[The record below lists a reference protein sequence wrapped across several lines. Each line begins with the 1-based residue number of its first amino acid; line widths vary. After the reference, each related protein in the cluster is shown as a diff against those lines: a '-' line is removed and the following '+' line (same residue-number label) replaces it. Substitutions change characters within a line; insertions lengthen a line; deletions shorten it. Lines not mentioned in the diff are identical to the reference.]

1 MEIEVRVGEKERP
14 RETSAS
20 DHPSYSCPSVPIPS
34 PALLCQE
41 VFSDFHP
48 PDSQEAFL
56 PRLSPGSH
64 SPSLGMSLSGS
75 AFVV

>member
-48 PDSQEAFL
+48 QLAKK
-56 PRLSPGSH
+56 
-64 SPSLGMSLSGS
+64 PSCLDFPQDLIPHLSG
-75 AFVV
+75 